1 MNRPSDE
8 RLLAFLEG
16 RMDETERATLLDA
29 LDDDPEL
36 SRRLRAAAAGLDAL
50 GVYAG
55 TAGVGGGDPKDGTDS
70 ARARRRRVVPRW
82 WIPAAVAATLAL
94 AVPGTL
100 WLGGDGGA
108 GTEAL
113 RTGIP
118 ESPRPTFVLVLHGR
132 WPDLDT
138 LSAADTRARALEY
151 WAWTSR
157 LAEEGVLVA
166 AGDLRW
172 EPGERLGPGGAAVAV
187 AVDEQLQ
194 PDYIVGVFA
203 LRATSYEQAL
213 SLARQCPHLRYG
225 GSISIRRVGSGF
237 VTVPGM
243 GDWTD

>member
-16 RMDETERATLLDA
+16 RMDEVERARLLDA
-29 LDDDPEL
+29 LDEDPEL
-36 SRRLRAAAAGLDAL
+36 SRRLRAAAAGLSAL
-50 GVYAG
+50 SAYTG
-55 TAGVGGGDPKDGTDS
+55 TAAVGEEAATDGADS
-70 ARARRRRVVPRW
+70 GKVVPRRTVARW
-82 WIPAAVAATLAL
+82 WIPATVAATLAL

-100 WLGGDGGA
+100 WVSGDGQA
-108 GTEAL
+108 ATAEL

-118 ESPRPTFVLVLHGR
+118 ESPRPSFLLVLHGR

-138 LSAADTRARALEY
+138 LSAADARARALEY

-157 LAEEGVLVA
+157 LAEEGILVA

-172 EPGERLGPGGAAVAV
+172 EPGERLRADGAVVASS
-187 AVDEQLQ
+187 ADELLQ
-194 PDYIVGVFA
+194 PDYIVGMFA
-203 LRATSYEQAL
+203 LRAASYEQAL